1 MFLKDWFFKS
11 YQINEYQREFQKR
24 AKTKTR
30 TMALRLV
37 PVDKCS

>member
-11 YQINEYQREFQKR
+11 YQINEYQREFQKP